1 MFLEIINDEEFADLV
16 QEHKRVLREDRGPT
30 STFWISCLDMM
41 NILFAHN
48 RATKLGDWE
57 LHLETTFK
65 MIPWF
70 FAYDRQNY
78 SRYLTFYWAEMVQ
91 LQRTHPNIYR
101 EFM

>member
-1 MFLEIINDEEFADLV
+1 MEIITDEEFTEEV
-16 QEHKRVLREDRGPT
+16 QKHEQVLRNDRGAT
-30 STFWISCLDMM
+30 SPFLMSCLDMM

-57 LHLETTFK
+57 LHLETTRK
-65 MIPWF
+65 IILWL

-78 SRYLTFYWAEMVQ
+78 SRYLTSYWAEMMK
-91 LQRTHPNIYR
+91 LKDTHPKIHQ